1 MARKSFGYAVDGGV
15 TGTPALYEALLG
27 RSAFSCQNL
36 DSVELGTMDIDQ
48 YVESLGGM
56 HRAIERRRGATVPSY
71 LTDYTGRTGV
81 VRTLGEQV
89 ALETRTR
96 TLNPKWYEGQL
107 AAGYEG
113 VRNIASRVTT
123 ALGWSATTQAVPA
136 WVYQDV
142 AQTFVL
148 DEAMRERLA
157 RLNPTAVARMA
168 ERLLEVNDRG
178 YWRPDQATLD
188 ALRQASDAL
197 DDRLEGISA

>member
-1 MARKSFGYAVDGGV
+1 MFGDRHRVVVVVFPAVEAK
-15 TGTPALYEALLG
+15 PALLRGG
-27 RSAFSCQNL
+27 RF
-36 DSVELGTMDIDQ
+36 
-48 YVESLGGM
+48 
-56 HRAIERRRGATVPSY
+56 AI
-71 LTDYTGRTGV
+71 
-81 VRTLGEQV
+81 
-89 ALETRTR
+89 
-96 TLNPKWYEGQL
+96 W
-107 AAGYEG
+107 
-113 VRNIASRVTT
+113 NIASRVTT